1 MRNRNIDF
9 RNFISFAGII
19 KLHLTE
25 RKKMKKEFSKS
36 IHSNKGGFML
46 LKKAAVLLFLALFMS
61 FSVHATTMYELSL
74 QNLSTG
80 SEMVVQAKVT
90 AIVKQWDKDSSVI
103 FTYIRMNIIDDL
115 IGDDEDNEI
124 IIKQPGGTIGYTTL
138 HVEGTSTY
146 KVGEENMLFLFT
158 DPVNLSAFQTL
169 GMYQGKY
176 MIYDDGT
183 GTKRV
188 RQDNASDVRLISK
201 NNNQAVETGD
211 DLTLDEFK
219 IKVLEYINAKKDK

>member
-1 MRNRNIDF
+1 
-9 RNFISFAGII
+9 
-19 KLHLTE
+19 
-25 RKKMKKEFSKS
+25 
-36 IHSNKGGFML
+36 ML
-46 LKKAAVLLFLALFMS
+46 IKKAAVLLFLALFFG
-61 FSVHATTMYELSL
+61 FSVQATTMYELSL
-74 QNLSTG
+74 SDLSTG

-90 AIVKQWDKDSSVI
+90 AIVKQWDKDSSI
-103 FTYIRMNIIDDL
+103 IYTYIRMNIIDDL

-138 HVEGTSTY
+138 YVEGTSTY

-176 MIYDDGT
+176 LIYDDGT

-188 RQDNASDVRLISK
+188 RQDSASEVRLISR
-201 NNNQAVETGD
+201 NNNQTDEKGN

-219 IKVLEYINAKKDK
+219 IKVLEYINARNGK